1 MSWNGWQACNEA
13 MANPAEGHFTAGCM
27 GQDFP
32 HLLDV
37 AERLK
42 DNVAELHRSVC
53 LFMGNTW
60 TKVLTPA
67 QAGTFM
73 VQAFPWAPDMLALAN
88 AVALEAGAPTIKA
101 IFTDALSTQSAALQ
115 QLGTS

>member
-13 MANPAEGHFTAGCM
+13 IANPTEDHFTGSCM
-27 GQDFP
+27 GQEFP

-42 DNVAELHRSVC
+42 DNVAQLHRSVC

-88 AVALEAGAPTIKA
+88 AVALEAGAPTVKD

-115 QLGTS
+115 HLSAS

>member
-1 MSWNGWQACNEA
+1 MSWNCLQACNEA
-13 MANPAEGHFTAGCM
+13 MANPAEDLFTGACM
-27 GQDFP
+27 GQEFP

-42 DNVAELHRSVC
+42 DNVAQLHRSVC

-60 TKVLTPA
+60 TKVLTPG

-88 AVALEAGAPTIKA
+88 AVALEAGAPTVKD
-101 IFTDALSTQSAALQ
+101 IFVDALGAQSASLQ
-115 QLGTS
+115 QLSSS